1 MCNTVYLDM
10 NTTASSTSQSSSSA
24 ATVGGAVGG
33 VLAAIL
39 AVIVVAVIFAVVLK
53 RKKNSVRIHQL
64 DMLARYINMSIPW
77 CSGRFMLRFILLL
90 VQDRKIQKKET
101 LQH

>member
-1 MCNTVYLDM
+1 M

-39 AVIVVAVIFAVVLK
+39 AVIGVALLVAVVLK
-53 RKKNSVRIHQL
+53 RKKMSVRIRQL
-64 DMLARYINMSIPW
+64 DMLARYINMLILW
-77 CSGRFMLRFILLL
+77 CSGRFMWSFISLL
-90 VQDRKIQKKET
+90 VQDRKIQKKEA

>member
-1 MCNTVYLDM
+1 MCNTVYLDV
-10 NTTASSTSQSSSSA
+10 NTAASSTSQSSSGA

-39 AVIVVAVIFAVVLK
+39 AVIVAAVIFAVVLK
-53 RKKNSVRIHQL
+53 RKKHSVRIRQL
-64 DMLARYINMSIPW
+64 DMLARYINTLILW
-77 CSGRFMLRFILLL
+77 CSGRFMLRFISLL
-90 VQDRKIQKKET
+90 VQDRKIQKKQA